1 MLSTRVD
8 TGIGEYNLADYLL
21 SVSSTARD
29 GVEKLGAIIDQ
40 YGSQDCNQIV
50 IADNTE
56 TWIFAQLSGH
66 QWIAV
71 KMGDDV
77 ASVNPNIGG
86 LQYKVD
92 LDDASQCL
100 HSADVVTLP
109 ESNGVLVTYDDGTPN
124 IFKTYGKENSGSSQ
138 NTRLAQGRAYFGA
151 ALAPQTDYTVD
162 EQGRVTSLIDPQLTF
177 TPGIKSDT
185 FTALRSLAA
194 RGEQDDGLNAN
205 LNSACMP
212 SATTGRPR
220 AISSRFGPAFPVI
233 SPRFSG
239 KRFRV
244 ASSACTCQLLCAVDG
259 SSG

>member
-1 MLSTRVD
+1 M
-8 TGIGEYNLADYLL
+8 
-21 SVSSTARD
+21 SVSSSARD

-86 LQYKVD
+86 LQYKVN

-100 HSADVVTLP
+100 HSAGVVTLP
-109 ESNGVLVTYDDGTPN
+109 ESNGVLVTYDDGMPN

-138 NTRLAQGRAYFGA
+138 NTRWPRDVL
-151 ALAPQTDYTVD
+151 
-162 EQGRVTSLIDPQLTF
+162 TSVLP
-177 TPGIKSDT
+177 
-185 FTALRSLAA
+185 LRL
-194 RGEQDDGLNAN
+194 RRTIPLMN
-205 LNSACMP
+205 
-212 SATTGRPR
+212 
-220 AISSRFGPAFPVI
+220 
-233 SPRFSG
+233 
-239 KRFRV
+239 RV
-244 ASSACTCQLLCAVDG
+244 ASPR
-259 SSG
+259 SSTRS